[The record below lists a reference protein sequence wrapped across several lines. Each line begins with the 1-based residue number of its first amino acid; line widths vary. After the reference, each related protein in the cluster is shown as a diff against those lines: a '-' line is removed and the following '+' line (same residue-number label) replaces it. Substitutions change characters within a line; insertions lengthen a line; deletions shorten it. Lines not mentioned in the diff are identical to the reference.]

1 MILDNNLNW
10 QKNSA
15 FPSSDWTNL
24 AKYIVD
30 DNSDLAQKIMANP
43 LFEPIEDENGNL
55 IDIEPIEILP
65 DIDEVKKEKLRE
77 VSIACNATITNGID
91 IGEEHFSLTQNDQ
104 INLSVVFEMV
114 KQGAETAL
122 YHADYELCRP
132 FTADEIITLMTKAT
146 EFKTYHTTYC
156 NHINMWIRRAE
167 TIEDVQSIHYGDEL
181 PADLQSHLMEVLG
194 LAEN

>member
-1 MILDNNLNW
+1 MILDNKLNW
-10 QKNSA
+10 QKYSEYPNT
-15 FPSSDWTNL
+15 DWTGE

-30 DNSDLAQKIMANP
+30 DSSELANKIMVNP

-55 IDIEPIEILP
+55 IDIKPIEILP

-114 KQGAETAL
+114 KQGATTAL

-132 FTADEIITLMTKAT
+132 FTAEEVINLMTKAT

-156 NHINMWIRRAE
+156 NHLNTWIRRCE
-167 TIEDVQSIHYGDEL
+167 TIEEVQAISYGAEL
-181 PADLQSHLMEVLG
+181 PEDLQTHLMEVLG
-194 LAEN
+194 LEVG